1 LFIRDGNPRVGIRS
15 TIRFL
20 QAYVWNLVDSVPG
33 LEITRTFNWT
43 EPLVFVDPWSRAWL
57 VLYRLLILAPVI
69 EFSGRSSPARP
80 TAPRRIGTE
89 AGKQPG

>member
-1 LFIRDGNPRVGIRS
+1 MFIRDGNPRVGIRS

-43 EPLVFVDPWSRAWL
+43 EPLVFVDPWSRALL

-69 EFSGRSSPARP
+69 EFFRQIFTGSADGTAADRHGGR
-80 TAPRRIGTE
+80 
-89 AGKQPG
+89 